1 MAYASSRRSYQQSSR
16 GGGNNTMAMAIA
28 AVLVLGVIV
37 ALIAVSGGKKPTPP
51 EEPPA
56 PPPAAPAAAA
66 PVKPAAPKPPDL
78 PPGKLEAGRALV
90 ASFAT
95 KAAEA
100 KKLLDESQKAKA
112 AGKDDEWQS
121 KLRDANRLASDIND
135 EWNEFEA
142 SLPTNKD
149 FDQDAVSAHYF
160 KRERGQVQTYVK
172 DVKRSMKTDERLR

>member
-1 MAYASSRRSYQQSSR
+1 MAYASSRRSPARSSR
-16 GGGNNTMAMAIA
+16 GGGNNMTAMAIA
-28 AVLVLGVIV
+28 AVVVLGAIV
-37 ALIAVSGGKKPTPP
+37 GLIAASGGEKPKPVD
-51 EEPPA
+51 PPA
-56 PPPAAPAAAA
+56 PPPAAPVVAA
-66 PVKPAAPKPPDL
+66 PVKPAGPKPPDL

-121 KLRDANRLASDIND
+121 KLQDANRLASDIND

-160 KRERGQVQTYVK
+160 KRERGQVQGYVK